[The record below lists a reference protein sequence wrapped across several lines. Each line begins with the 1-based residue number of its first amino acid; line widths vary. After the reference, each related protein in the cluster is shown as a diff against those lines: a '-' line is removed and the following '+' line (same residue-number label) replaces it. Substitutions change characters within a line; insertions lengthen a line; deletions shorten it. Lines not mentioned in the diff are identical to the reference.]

1 MRLSAC
7 FLSCLLSNP
16 QTAAALQRNTRP
28 STHDAARP
36 VYGQETVRPIPLPQY
51 RAGKVSFFL
60 FIFVKTT
67 TRQYDN
73 VQRLSGLELLIFP
86 VQKKANPSSFFCL
99 PGHYYCRILA
109 FFLDPDERGRIY
121 FMVKREFFSCG
132 TSAGNHKRAR
142 CGHLPRSSS
151 QSEKR
156 IRFILPAREFSH
168 IIESLKI
175 KTEPDVELII
185 NLTH

>member
-86 VQKKANPSSFFCL
+86 VQKKANPSSFYCL

-109 FFLDPDERGRIY
+109 FFWTQT
-121 FMVKREFFSCG
+121 REEGLFHG
-132 TSAGNHKRAR
+132 
-142 CGHLPRSSS
+142 
-151 QSEKR
+151 QKR
-156 IRFILPAREFSH
+156 IFFLRDKRGKSQAGKMWPSSPLE
-168 IIESLKI
+168 
-175 KTEPDVELII
+175 
-185 NLTH
+185 